1 MTFRTRFSVL
11 GLAVLL
17 TAGAW
22 MYAQERLAP
31 GRPSP
36 SQVGTIN
43 PMDLVAPEIIAGPNL
58 GFRLESTTDGVAV
71 GRFVVR
77 IDGRWLDAQ
86 VGSSGVI
93 LQR

>member
-1 MTFRTRFSVL
+1 MSFRTPFTVL

-22 MYAQERLAP
+22 VYAQERPAP
-31 GRPSP
+31 GRPASR
-36 SQVGTIN
+36 QVGTIN
-43 PMDLVAPEIIAGPNL
+43 PMDLVAPEVIAGPNL
-58 GFRLESTTDGVAV
+58 GFRLESTRDGVAV

-77 IDGRWLDAQ
+77 IDGRWVDAQ

-93 LQR
+93 PQR

>member
-1 MTFRTRFSVL
+1 MSFRAPFSVL

-22 MYAQERLAP
+22 VYAQEGPTP
-31 GRPSP
+31 GRPAP

-43 PMDLVAPEIIAGPNL
+43 PMDLVAPEVIAGPNL
-58 GFRLESTTDGVAV
+58 GFRLESTRDGVAV
-71 GRFVVR
+71 GRLVVR

-86 VGSSGVI
+86 VDSGGVI
-93 LQR
+93 SQR